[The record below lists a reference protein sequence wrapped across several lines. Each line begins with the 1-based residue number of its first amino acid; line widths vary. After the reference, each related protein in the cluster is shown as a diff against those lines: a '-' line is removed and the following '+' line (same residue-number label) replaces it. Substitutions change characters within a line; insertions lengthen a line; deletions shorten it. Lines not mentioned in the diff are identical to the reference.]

1 MDQNKKSNKE
11 TCLKVLTSLFA
22 MNQEQ
27 QQKFLKYQ
35 ELLKTENEKYN
46 LTAIVDDQAI
56 MLDHFVDSL
65 ALLSLYDMQKVTSII
80 DVGSGAGFP
89 GMPLAIM
96 LPDVS
101 FCLVEVN
108 LKKVHFLNLV
118 ISQLQLQNV
127 TVSTLDWRTLL
138 RSTDHVANMVIARA
152 SLQVEELL
160 RMFKP
165 SSALK
170 AATLVYWASK
180 KWIPTEQEKEYLVL
194 QREYSVGQKQRML
207 CFFEHQ

>member
-138 RSTDHVANMVIARA
+138 RSTDHAANMVIARA

-194 QREYSVGQKQRML
+194 QREYNVGQKQRML